1 MNGFEVTL
9 SALRDSGFGLDVA
22 SDDVAEAAAGVGSMR
37 VVPETLG
44 GALGVLPG
52 AVLFARA
59 VAGFAEEQS
68 AALVA
73 GATWLSDTADAVR
86 RAAGGYERTEDAV
99 VAVLDD
105 AVGV

>member
-1 MNGFEVTL
+1 MNGFEVNVP
-9 SALRDSGFGLDVA
+9 ALRGSGSSLDAASGQVA
-22 SDDVAEAAAGVGSMR
+22 AAAGVRSMR
-37 VVPETLG
+37 VAPETLG
-44 GALGVLPG
+44 GAFGVPPG

-59 VAGFAEEQS
+59 VAGFAEEQG

-73 GATWLSDTADAVR
+73 GAAWVSDAADAVR

-105 AVGV
+105 AVGA